1 MKGDA
6 YTPQIAKGR
15 SRRIAGHLTVGG
27 NCSSCVV
34 CLHHLI
40 DLDNLD
46 RYIIYIYLYN
56 LKKKKTINER
66 LEDQ

>member
-34 CLHHLI
+34 WLHHLI
-40 DLDNLD
+40 DLD
-46 RYIIYIYLYN
+46 IYI
-56 LKKKKTINER
+56 INER